1 MSQPL
6 RVVLASLLLVV
17 AVVGLATVAD
27 QITMTYFLPP
37 GEGGMATEH
46 VALFGPAIA
55 GTVGAAVAVAA
66 LVVHLLVVI
75 RRRTPGWVWI
85 AATVCA
91 LLAVGAPV
99 IVSMSDRPAF

>member
-17 AVVGLATVAD
+17 AVVGLAAVAG
-27 QITMTYFLPP
+27 QITMTYLLPP
-37 GEGGMATEH
+37 GDSGLATEH
-46 VALFGPAIA
+46 IALFGPAIA
-55 GTVGAAVAVAA
+55 GTVVAAVAVAA
-66 LVVHLLVVI
+66 LVVHLIVVI

-99 IVSMSDRPAF
+99 IVSMSDRPVF